1 MYVILFRCFL
11 AFDPDSSSFLCQ
23 FKSEIAI
30 DYNLTIDLCYGI
42 VYHTTL
48 LDAIGCWYTAT
59 EYLSDA
65 FNTIV
70 NPSLAETCKLR
81 CPSSH
86 SAVNEETQFLA
97 CHHCNRLLYQIVDI
111 HIFDFILS

>member
-48 LDAIGCWYTAT
+48 LDAIGSWYTAT
-59 EYLSDA
+59 EYLSDS

-70 NPSLAETCKLR
+70 DTSLTKTRNLC

-86 SAVNEETQFLA
+86 TAVNEETEFLS
-97 CHHCNRLLYQIVDI
+97 CHHCHRFLFQFIDI
-111 HIFDFILS
+111 HI